1 MNNNLLSRQTHGT
14 NSSMV
19 LISGAAGGLGKAFAV
34 ECASRGW
41 DLYLT
46 DLSEAS
52 LETLATCLTA
62 TYAIKVHYSPCDLT
76 DAVARSTLFERFHRQ
91 NLHFWALFNVA
102 GTDYEGCFL
111 ELSRQQI
118 RTIIRLN
125 VEATLEMTHN
135 LIAYRDPL
143 VPFRIIN
150 VASLAA
156 FYPMPVKA
164 TYAASKRFL
173 LDWSLA
179 LQEELREQDVSV
191 TVLCPAGMPTTPETV
206 KAIDAQG
213 WAGFVTTQSVG
224 DVAASTVDAALK
236 GRVVFIPGFV
246 NQFLQAF
253 SALVPTALLVHWIGS
268 QWKKAHYER
277 KAQGEQ
283 GKLVKDLAVQG
294 EQFSV

>member
-1 MNNNLLSRQTHGT
+1 MNNNLLLRQTHAIH
-14 NSSMV
+14 SSMI
-19 LISGAAGGLGKAFAV
+19 LITGATGGLGKALAV

-46 DLSEAS
+46 DLNEAS
-52 LETLATCLTA
+52 LETLATCLRA
-62 TYAIKVHYSPCDLT
+62 TYAVKVYYSPCDLT
-76 DAVARSTLFERFHRQ
+76 DAASRSTLFERFHKQ
-91 NLHFWALFNVA
+91 GLHFWALFNVA
-102 GTDYEGCFL
+102 GTDYEGYFL

-135 LIAYRDPL
+135 LIGYRDPL

-179 LQEELREQDVSV
+179 LNEELRDQDVSV
-191 TVLCPAGMPTTPETV
+191 TVLCPAGMPTTQDTI

-213 WAGFVTTQSVG
+213 WAGFLTTQSVG
-224 DVAASTVDAALK
+224 DVAAGTVDAALK
-236 GRVVFIPGFV
+236 GRAVVIPGFV
-246 NQFLQAF
+246 NQVLQAF
-253 SALVPTALLVHWIGS
+253 SALVPTSLLVHWIGS
-268 QWKKAHYER
+268 RWKKAHYER
-277 KAQGEQ
+277 KVEGGRE
-283 GKLVKDLAVQG
+283 KLMRGMGVQG
-294 EQFSV
+294 

>member
-1 MNNNLLSRQTHGT
+1 
-14 NSSMV
+14 MV
-19 LISGAAGGLGKAFAV
+19 LITGATGGLGKALAV

-46 DLSEAS
+46 DLSDPS
-52 LETLATCLTA
+52 LETLATSLRA
-62 TYAIKVHYSPCDLT
+62 TYAVKVHYSPCDLT
-76 DAVARSTLFERFHRQ
+76 DAASRSTLFERFHQ
-91 NLHFWALFNVA
+91 QGLHFWALFNVA
-102 GTDYEGCFL
+102 GTDYEGYFL
-111 ELSRQQI
+111 DLSRQQI

-125 VEATLEMTHN
+125 VEATLEMTHH
-135 LIAYRDPL
+135 LVGYRNPL
-143 VPFRIIN
+143 VPFRIVN

-173 LDWSLA
+173 LDWSRA
-179 LQEELREQDVSV
+179 LGEELRHQDVSV

-224 DVAASTVDAALK
+224 NVAASTVDAALK
-236 GRVVFIPGFV
+236 GRAVVIPGFV

-268 QWKKAHYER
+268 RWKKAHYER
-277 KAQGEQ
+277 KTEMRPE
-283 GKLVKDLAVQG
+283 KLVKDLAVPG
-294 EQFSV
+294 

>member
-1 MNNNLLSRQTHGT
+1 MDNHLLLRQTHGI
-14 NSSMV
+14 NSSLV
-19 LISGAAGGLGKAFAV
+19 LISGASGGLGKALAV

-46 DLSEAS
+46 DLNEAN
-52 LETLATCLTA
+52 LETLATCLRA
-62 TYAIKVHYSPCDLT
+62 TYAVKVHYSACDLT
-76 DAVARSTLFERFHRQ
+76 DAAARSALFERFRTQ
-91 NLHFWALFNVA
+91 NLHFWALLNVA
-102 GTDYEGCFL
+102 GTDYEGYFL

-135 LIAYRDPL
+135 LVGLRDPL
-143 VPFRIIN
+143 VPFRIVN

-173 LDWSLA
+173 LDFSRA
-179 LQEELREQDVSV
+179 LNEELRDQDVSV
-191 TVLCPAGMPTTPETV
+191 TVLCPAGMPTTPETI

-236 GRVVFIPGFV
+236 GRAVVIPGFV
-246 NQFLQAF
+246 NQVLQAF
-253 SALVPTALLVHWIGS
+253 SALLPASLLVHWIGS
-268 QWKKAHYER
+268 RWKKAHYER
-277 KAQGEQ
+277 KVEGNRE
-283 GKLVKDLAVQG
+283 KLVQG
-294 EQFSV
+294 VGVKG